1 MAFENRYLFEA
12 CPDNIVDANYALSA
26 LSSAILFIY

>member
-1 MAFENRYLFEA
+1 MAFENSYLFEM

-26 LSSAILFIY
+26 LSSAILFIS